1 MYTIRVL
8 IGAIAIFSTVLSV
21 GCATTRTAAWDN
33 QYSAREIK
41 PTKIPADLEKLWKS
55 RHVKEDLQKFIE
67 KTEAWASENPSNY
80 ESKVLLCRAY
90 YLLADGHLYV
100 EMNDENEASIKKQ
113 QNEYFDK
120 GIKWCERGLAHNQAF
135 YEKVIKGGAKFED
148 SLDTITLA
156 DIDALYW
163 RYANLAKWSRLEG
176 LMTLLENKSKLTKTM
191 LRVEQL
197 NKTYFYGAVLRYK
210 AGAEALSPTG
220 NKKLA
225 DQYFEECIK
234 VAPDYF
240 GTRVLY
246 ADFRLRGNEE
256 AAIKQL
262 NYVIKGN
269 AKAIPDVES
278 ENIIEQLKAKKLI
291 KEFE

>member
-1 MYTIRVL
+1 MFLIRVA
-8 IGAIAIFSTVLSV
+8 IGALTMGTLLFNV
-21 GCATTRTAAWDN
+21 GCATTRTAAWDG
-33 QYSAREIK
+33 QFTAREAK
-41 PTKIPADLEKLWKS
+41 ATKLPADLEKLWKT
-55 RHVKEDLQKFIE
+55 RHVKADLLSFIE
-67 KTEAWASENPSNY
+67 KTEGWASENPANY

-100 EMNDENEASIKKQ
+100 ELNDENEGTIKKQ
-113 QNEYFDK
+113 QNEYFDR
-120 GIKWCERGLAHNQAF
+120 GIKWCERGLALNQAF
-135 YEKVIKGGAKFED
+135 YDKVIKGGAKFED

-191 LRVEQL
+191 VRVEQL

-225 DQYFEECIK
+225 DQHFEDCIK
-234 VAPDYF
+234 VAPNYF

-262 NYVIKGN
+262 NYVINGN
-269 AKAIPDVES
+269 AKAIPDIES